1 MLSEHF
7 ENTKTITFVIV
18 LLALLM
24 GSGLYQYQILGLSFT
39 ENSQIIT
46 TVITFFLLWL
56 SLLLL
61 HQIDRWNEL
70 TETKNSYSIAFF
82 SIFVVLFPTLFLKNE
97 IVGANLLIMAAMW
110 RALTLKTGIGIPQ
123 KLFDTSLLILCAAL
137 LHPWAI
143 IFLLNIWISLL
154 FYGAEKRRYWFI
166 PFLALLVIALLAASI
181 VLLLDIPFPFDYYTL
196 TFVEDVQYLFQ
207 LSDHS
212 LPYLV
217 ALGCFVVLFAF
228 SLIVY
233 YFRSKYHSISS
244 LVVIQFLWV
253 GLLVVLFSK
262 EMIYL
267 FAPIAV
273 LFALYV
279 EKITLRWLKETLLWL
294 ILVLPALVLSLHFIA
309 KG

>member
-24 GSGLYQYQILGLSFT
+24 GSGLYQYQILGLPFT
-39 ENSQIIT
+39 EKYQIIT

-154 FYGAEKRRYWFI
+154 FYGAQKRRYWFI

-253 GLLVVLFSK
+253 GLLVVLLSK

-294 ILVLPALVLSLHFIA
+294 LLVLPALVLSLHFIA

>member
-24 GSGLYQYQILGLSFT
+24 GSGLCQYQILGLSFT

-123 KLFDTSLLILCAAL
+123 KLFDTSLLILFAAL

-154 FYGAEKRRYWFI
+154 FYGAQKRRYWFI

-253 GLLVVLFSK
+253 GLLVVLLSK

>member
-123 KLFDTSLLILCAAL
+123 KLFDTSLLILFAAL

-154 FYGAEKRRYWFI
+154 FYGAQKRRYWFI

-253 GLLVVLFSK
+253 GLLVVLLSK

>member
-143 IFLLNIWISLL
+143 IFMLNIWISLL

-166 PFLALLVIALLAASI
+166 PFLALLVIALLVASI
-181 VLLLDIPFPFDYYTL
+181 VLLLDIPFPFDNYTL

-253 GLLVVLFSK
+253 GLLVVLLSK